1 MKTGNKQS
9 APRKIS
15 TATSVNAEMVKAFYF
30 CRISTAVWT
39 LEINPPACAFTL
51 LLIAL
56 SSASSGTTRTEM
68 ISLPAPAPTAV
79 PGTELRRNVATVK
92 PGYEVVKRERSVDV
106 VSIRFNRI
114 MGTYVCPCNSTDT
127 AAKCDLVFSPQQI
140 TCKLGSCTGG
150 SCLLTAAPRVMRQ

>member
-1 MKTGNKQS
+1 M
-9 APRKIS
+9 RK
-15 TATSVNAEMVKAFYF
+15 YG
-30 CRISTAVWT
+30 AVV
-39 LEINPPACAFTL
+39 LCAFTL

-68 ISLPAPAPTAV
+68 ISLLALAPTAV

-92 PGYEVVKRERSVDV
+92 PGYEFVKRERSVDV

-127 AAKCDLVFSPQQI
+127 AARCDLVFSPQQI
-140 TCKLGSCTGG
+140 TCKLGSCTSG